1 MYKVYINSLLR
12 ELSDHCFSISIYG
25 LRLPSPSFADDI
37 SLLALHPSFLQTFMN
52 ICFDYSVR
60 WRYEFNN
67 SKSGIVTFGE
77 TKAQHFIS
85 MNKRSWVS
93 GSETVEELYEYKNL
107 GVLKNYVGSFSSSV
121 IDNIE
126 KTQKK
131 VGMFFSANF
140 DRRKVNPFV
149 YIKFWRQACLPSLLF
164 GSELFTVAPNLLHKL
179 ERCQMWFLKIIFFVP
194 KFAPNLL
201 ILQLAGL
208 NSIESEIDI
217 RKLLFL
223 SRLLT
228 EPKMT
233 FVVKSLF
240 QFRAASYF
248 YPNIKSIGVLPSICD
263 TLCKYNLFTYFET
276 WFHNSVFPCYEE
288 WKSIVYHKV
297 HNSEMNKWTEYCV
310 SHPNLHVAKACIDNI
325 PLQQF

>member
-1 MYKVYINSLLR
+1 
-12 ELSDHCFSISIYG
+12 
-25 LRLPSPSFADDI
+25 
-37 SLLALHPSFLQTFMN
+37 
-52 ICFDYSVR
+52 
-60 WRYEFNN
+60 
-67 SKSGIVTFGE
+67 
-77 TKAQHFIS
+77 
-85 MNKRSWVS
+85 MNKRSWVL

-107 GVLKNYVGSFSSSV
+107 GVLKNYVGSFSSNV

-131 VGMFFSANF
+131 VGMLFSANF
-140 DRRKVNPFV
+140 DRMKVNPFV

-164 GSELFTVAPNLLHKL
+164 GSELFTVTPNLLHKL

-208 NSIESEIDI
+208 ISIESEIDI

-223 SRLLT
+223 GRLLT

-240 QFRAASYF
+240 SPELRAILIQILSQLVF
-248 YPNIKSIGVLPSICD
+248 YQVSV
-263 TLCKYNLFTYFET
+263 TLCVNTICLPTLKLGFTTLSFLVTRNGSQLFTM
-276 WFHNSVFPCYEE
+276 
-288 WKSIVYHKV
+288 K
-297 HNSEMNKWTEYCV
+297 CV
-310 SHPNLHVAKACIDNI
+310 IAK
-325 PLQQF
+325 